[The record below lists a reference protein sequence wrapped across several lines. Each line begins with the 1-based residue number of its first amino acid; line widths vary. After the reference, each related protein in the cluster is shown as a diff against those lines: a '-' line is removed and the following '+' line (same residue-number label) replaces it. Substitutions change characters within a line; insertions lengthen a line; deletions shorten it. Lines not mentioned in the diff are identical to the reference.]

1 MKRSAYS
8 FLPFLAC
15 LFLWTSCANV
25 THPTGGEKDIRA
37 PRLLSIHPK
46 DSQLNTRVTRIEMQF
61 DEFVTVSNASTEVK
75 TLPILPFPIS
85 TVAKNKKVIVK
96 IPDSLLK
103 DRTTYRI
110 SFGNAIAD
118 VHENNVFKSYEYVFS
133 TGSYFDSM
141 KIGGSVLN
149 AATGEKDSSA
159 IILLYSSSRSDSEVL
174 REKPDYYVK
183 ASATGDFIFYGLPNR
198 PFKMIA
204 LRDADANLLYDGE
217 KEWIGFTSK
226 IITPIDS
233 LNEKNVF
240 DIAISSLADTVTTSV
255 SLQTSNRPGG
265 KNTTSNP
272 EEVKPNHPTSSEDQ
286 DFTYSVSVDTFNHKK
301 RTKDITTALEIL
313 FNKPIK
319 LVNPNRINLSYDSLG
334 TLVEANFKQEIDTIQ
349 KNKLRLQTHWA
360 PNQVYT
366 LRLLKNFAL
375 DSNNKE
381 AMPSKYLFRTKMDD
395 DYAKLKVHLPTMYLD
410 SQYLFVLIRDKQV
423 IFEKPVTDTLIHFNQ
438 LQPATYTLRIIK
450 DENRNGKWD
459 PGNYWTKKQPE
470 KVFPHATTIPLKVG
484 WENIVDFE
492 PMTFTTPNFIIKQPL
507 INNNKKKKE

>member
-265 KNTTSNP
+265 KTTTSNP

-286 DFTYSVSVDTFNHKK
+286 DFTYSVSVD
-301 RTKDITTALEIL
+301 
-313 FNKPIK
+313 
-319 LVNPNRINLSYDSLG
+319 
-334 TLVEANFKQEIDTIQ
+334 
-349 KNKLRLQTHWA
+349 
-360 PNQVYT
+360 
-366 LRLLKNFAL
+366 
-375 DSNNKE
+375 
-381 AMPSKYLFRTKMDD
+381 
-395 DYAKLKVHLPTMYLD
+395 
-410 SQYLFVLIRDKQV
+410 
-423 IFEKPVTDTLIHFNQ
+423 
-438 LQPATYTLRIIK
+438 
-450 DENRNGKWD
+450 
-459 PGNYWTKKQPE
+459 
-470 KVFPHATTIPLKVG
+470 
-484 WENIVDFE
+484 
-492 PMTFTTPNFIIKQPL
+492 
-507 INNNKKKKE
+507 